1 MERPHSRAASGLTPA
16 LRTLLISAQSVNKV
30 SARVPGIV
38 SSLADRCRK
47 VSSSAR
53 DTRGAFERSV
63 RSVLRRGSFH
73 SSLFTLHSPLST
85 CAAALAAAL
94 ALARGIDYGVGLE
107 FDSLNYISTARS
119 LLAGEG
125 FYESLGRAH
134 TGWPPLYALTL
145 AVAAGLCGRDPLA
158 VAGPL
163 NAAIFGLTVFV
174 LGLYLRRR
182 LQSRFAAAWA
192 CAALALSVPLAD
204 EAAWALSEPL
214 FLLTSTLALI
224 ATDDYL
230 RAGGA
235 RSLLGAAAYGALA
248 WQARYSGVAAPL
260 FIGALLL
267 CRRGAPR
274 RRKLREAAVVWLTA
288 GLPMALWL
296 LRNSLTDNGII
307 GSTLLHDVSLPQVL
321 REIGGILWTWTH
333 FELPA
338 AAAVAIAAAALIAAA
353 ARGAA
358 PLSTL
363 HSPLSTG
370 GGAAAAMLFSGYAL
384 TYLVL
389 LAALMMTGNA
399 AGSVFPRY
407 VLPVYVPLLTA
418 AAFALDRLSR
428 AGRGSRGSAGRL
440 PAAAVAAALCLWT
453 AGQAAPHARRIA
465 QANAGETGGFNG
477 PRWAAS
483 ETLRHIRENPIDGTV
498 YGNWIL
504 LTSFHNTGTA
514 AYRNLHTVA
523 DGKLLH
529 GAPPPASAAAG
540 QERLRAR
547 LAAAPDGAWL
557 VWFKSADNDNLL
569 GYGEAWLRVAPGL
582 ETAAEFADGGIYRIR
597 KRAAP
602 RENRYRAALGAAAP
616 PVESGEWRVE
626 SGTPS
631 AAGGGPGFDVSVR
644 GGELVYVK
652 QPCTAQDARRRF
664 LLHVYPADA
673 AVLPAAQR
681 PHGFANLDF
690 YFPEY
695 GAALEG
701 GACVALHPLP
711 GYAIE
716 RIETGQYVRGE
727 GAAWR
732 AALRAAVDSE

>member
-1 MERPHSRAASGLTPA
+1 MTRDPLTRNRRA
-16 LRTLLISAQSVNKV
+16 Q
-30 SARVPGIV
+30 
-38 SSLADRCRK
+38 
-47 VSSSAR
+47 
-53 DTRGAFERSV
+53 
-63 RSVLRRGSFH
+63 RGS
-73 SSLFTLHSPLST
+73 T
-85 CAAALAAAL
+85 CAAAAAAALAAAL

-163 NAAIFGLTVFV
+163 NAAVFGLTVFV

-235 RSLLGAAAYGALA
+235 RSLLGATAYGALA

-358 PLSTL
+358 RPADPRPADPPTAAR
-363 HSPLSTG
+363 
-370 GGAAAAMLFSGYAL
+370 GAALFSGYAL

-399 AGSVFPRY
+399 AGRVFPRY

-418 AAFALDRLSR
+418 AAFALDRMGR
-428 AGRGSRGSAGRL
+428 AGRGSRGPAGRL
-440 PAAAVAAALCLWT
+440 TAAAVAAALCLWT

-504 LTSFHNTGTA
+504 LTSFHNTGAA

-523 DGKLLH
+523 DGKLLR
-529 GAPPPASAAAG
+529 GAPPPASASAAAG
-540 QERLRAR
+540 QERLQTR

-557 VWFKSADNDNLL
+557 VWFKSADYDNLL
-569 GYGEAWLRVAPGL
+569 GYGEAWLRIAPGL

-602 RENRYRAALGAAAP
+602 RENRYRAALEAAAP

-631 AAGGGPGFDVSVR
+631 LA

-681 PHGFANLDF
+681 PRGFANLDF

-727 GAAWR
+727 GAAWSSSLRPPR
-732 AALRAAVDSE
+732 AVAGQRVAGRESAGAGRR